1 MSTELILS
9 GLNGSNPLAFLAA
22 LGALRV
28 LTIGLPSRELRLAW
42 RANGKWMPILI
53 ANALPAER
61 DVICHY
67 LARILRALPIPG
79 SGDHLPRN
87 LNAWSNA
94 DFRRFAESA
103 LSDCFAGNIRS
114 AEFASAYSCDG
125 LVTELEKIPDTA
137 FRTLSGSGHQDLFP
151 TLEQLQEETTAR
163 HLRRTLFEEWDYA
176 DERLSL
182 RYDPIEDR
190 RYALRWRN
198 PSDESSKTMWGAN
211 RLAFEALP
219 LFPVT
224 PVNQALATT
233 GFTSKRG
240 QRARWTWPVWE
251 GALTLDCIRSVVAL
265 AELQEERPDRLKL
278 AAMGVLEVFR
288 SERITVD
295 KFRNFT
301 PAQPV

>member
-1 MSTELILS
+1 MSTKLILS

-28 LTIGLPSRELRLAW
+28 LAISLPRREIRLAW
-42 RANGKWMPILI
+42 RANGKWLPVLSG
-53 ANALPAER
+53 NALPAEP
-61 DVICHY
+61 DVICRY
-67 LARILRALPIPG
+67 LARRLCALPIPG

-87 LNAWSNA
+87 LNAWSNG

-103 LSDCFAGNIRS
+103 LGDCFAGNIRN
-114 AEFASAYSCDG
+114 AEFAAAYSCDG

-137 FRTLSGSGHQDLFP
+137 FRTLSGSGRQDLFP
-151 TLEQLQEETTAR
+151 TLAQLQEHTTAK
-163 HLRRTLFEEWDYA
+163 HLCRTLFGEWDYA

-190 RYALRWRN
+190 RYALRWGN

-219 LFPVT
+219 LFPVA
-224 PVNQALATT
+224 PLNQTLTTT

-240 QRARWTWPVWE
+240 QRPRWTWPMWE
-251 GALTLDCIRSVVAL
+251 AALPLDCIRSVVAL
-265 AELQEERPDRLKL
+265 SELQEERPDRLEL
-278 AAMGVLEVFR
+278 V
-288 SERITVD
+288 
-295 KFRNFT
+295 
-301 PAQPV
+301 